1 MGCNMVMQ
9 LPVAKSKKPRR
20 NDPCPCGSGKKWKA
34 CCMKT
39 QAKLDKEFHALNADA
54 AKELQERIRVQFV
67 AEIRQHALSAQE
79 KVKEDGQAAVFT
91 EAEKMA
97 LLMMS
102 NVAIHRVPDP
112 KDPTRTVLSTVYPC
126 QLVVTPD
133 GKIGV
138 WEGKPTQEDQKG
150 EAKNP

>member
-1 MGCNMVMQ
+1 MVMQ
-9 LPVAKSKKPRR
+9 LPVPKAKKPRR

-34 CCMKT
+34 CCMVRED
-39 QAKLDKEFHALNADA
+39 KLNSEFMGLNGEARKEPQD
-54 AKELQERIRVQFV
+54 RIRLQVM
-67 AEIRQHALSAQE
+67 AEIKQHALAAQE
-79 KVKEDGQAAVFT
+79 KVKKDGQAAVFT

-126 QLVVTPD
+126 QIVVTPD
-133 GKIGV
+133 GRIGV
-138 WEGKPTQEDQKG
+138 WEGKPKVEEQKA
-150 EAKNP
+150 EEKKA